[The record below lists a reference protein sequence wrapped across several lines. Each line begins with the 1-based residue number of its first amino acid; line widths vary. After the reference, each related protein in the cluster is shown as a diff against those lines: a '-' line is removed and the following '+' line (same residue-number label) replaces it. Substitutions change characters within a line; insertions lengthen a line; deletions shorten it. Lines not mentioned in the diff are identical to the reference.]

1 MHEEKWARQR
11 TQRPPG
17 CQYESRAAGARGF
30 CGPLAQGPRI
40 VRGFIFRPPSGG
52 YRLWPLSRSHSL
64 EASLWSRCARALE
77 NELPEQQFNTWVR
90 PLQSIESEGE
100 LHLLA
105 PNRFVVDWVRS
116 NLLP

>member
-1 MHEEKWARQR
+1 M
-11 TQRPPG
+11 
-17 CQYESRAAGARGF
+17 
-30 CGPLAQGPRI
+30 
-40 VRGFIFRPPSGG
+40 
-52 YRLWPLSRSHSL
+52 

-116 NLLP
+116 NLLARIRTLMLDSGLTVPPAITVEVGSGIRSPEDAAALYDQDVEKQAKQLGLPNW